1 METGI
6 YKTLENETFNKIN
19 HKLMSRYISKL
30 PEPIRALA
38 EKRRSEYNPKTDSN
52 ELDEAFIWDETPE
65 RHTFWSKINDGN
77 YSVFYDLYPQRDKI
91 CTCNSRTVDE
101 TFSNVIHSDE
111 CELSGNTHD
120 KLDELIEWMED
131 AIKSCEQQNKIFNET
146 EMELSAHCSGAM
158 ATAYKQAII
167 KAKEIKS
174 K

>member
-1 METGI
+1 
-6 YKTLENETFNKIN
+6 
-19 HKLMSRYISKL
+19 MSRYISKL

-38 EKRRSEYNPKTDSN
+38 EKRRSDQFYDDDDDLTW
-52 ELDEAFIWDETPE
+52 AFNWDATPE
-65 RHTFWSKINDGN
+65 GYEFWLEIKKEN

-120 KLDELIEWMED
+120 KLDELIEWVNAEYPSFNLED
-131 AIKSCEQQNKIFNET
+131 FNN
-146 EMELSAHCSGAM
+146 
-158 ATAYKQAII
+158 
-167 KAKEIKS
+167 KAKEIKN

>member
-1 METGI
+1 
-6 YKTLENETFNKIN
+6 
-19 HKLMSRYISKL
+19 MSRYISKL

-38 EKRRSEYNPKTDSN
+38 EKRRSEYNLKTNSN

-65 RHTFWSKINDGN
+65 RHTFWSKIDNED

-120 KLDELIEWMED
+120 KLDELIEWMESELEFLIIAEAD
-131 AIKSCEQQNKIFNET
+131 LLRIDI
-146 EMELSAHCSGAM
+146 MEECL
-158 ATAYKQAII
+158 T
-167 KAKEIKS
+167 KAKEIKN

>member
-1 METGI
+1 
-6 YKTLENETFNKIN
+6 
-19 HKLMSRYISKL
+19 MSRYISKL
-30 PEPIRALA
+30 PPEIRELA
-38 EKRRSEYNPKTDSN
+38 ERRRIEQYPNSKND
-52 ELDEAFIWDETPE
+52 ELAGAFDFTRTKEGFEFWMNINYE
-65 RHTFWSKINDGN
+65 R
-77 YSVFYDLYPQRDKI
+77 YQPFYTLYPQDKN

-131 AIKSCEQQNKIFNET
+131 AIKSCEQQKKIFNET

-167 KAKEIKS
+167 KAKEIKN